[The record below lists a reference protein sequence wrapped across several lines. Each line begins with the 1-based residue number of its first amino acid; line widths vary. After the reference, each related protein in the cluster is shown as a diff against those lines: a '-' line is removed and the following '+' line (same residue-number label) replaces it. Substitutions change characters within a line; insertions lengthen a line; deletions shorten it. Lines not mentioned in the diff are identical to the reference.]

1 MFSRRKAQSENRRG
15 RRQRAK
21 YQNHAPG
28 RFDSGGE
35 FAKTNNNIKM
45 FRIGFGND
53 IHRLVKGNQLILGGV
68 QIETDK
74 GEEGHSDADALLHAV
89 TDAILGALALGDIGS
104 HFSDRDE
111 RWRNAD
117 STVFLR
123 YTVGLMKEKGFRVV
137 NVDSTIS
144 LEKPKLRPH
153 IEAMRENLAKILE
166 IEIDSAS
173 VKAKTGEKVDAVG
186 ENRAIKAEVIVL
198 LAENQD

>member
-1 MFSRRKAQSENRRG
+1 
-15 RRQRAK
+15 
-21 YQNHAPG
+21 
-28 RFDSGGE
+28 
-35 FAKTNNNIKM
+35 M

-53 IHRLVKGNQLILGGV
+53 IHRLVKNKPLILGGV
-68 QIETDK
+68 SISSDA
-74 GEEGHSDADALLHAV
+74 GAEGHSDADALLHAV

-104 HFSDRDE
+104 YFSDKDE

-117 STVFLR
+117 SVVFLR
-123 YTVGLMKEKGFRVV
+123 YTIGLMKEKNFGVV

-166 IEIDSAS
+166 VNIDCVS

-186 ENRAIKAEVIVL
+186 ENRAIKAEVVIL
-198 LAENQD
+198 LAENQS